1 MRYHGRVVA
10 AFAAGVMFLT
20 ACGNSTTDT
29 GGKPVSG
36 GTLIIAIKDDLKTLD
51 PAVAYDTTGWSV
63 ERSLFNGLLD
73 YQGSTTQLVPD
84 IADAMPTISADGK
97 TYTFKIRHGVKF
109 WNGREV
115 TADDFKYSWE
125 RMLNPKTQGPMTGGP
140 FWGSVTG
147 TADFYSGKATG
158 ISGIKVV
165 DPNTLEIDLDTPNQA
180 FLNILAMPFGFVI
193 PKEAVAAAGTDFAHH
208 PVGTGPFMLDKWT
221 PGQLIVLKR
230 NPNYFAQAP
239 YLAEADFQI
248 GVEAQVGILRLENGQ
263 ADLVQPDTTIPSA
276 QYIDLTSNPTFKSR
290 VLSIPNV
297 DVNYLAM
304 NVNMKPFDNV
314 QVREAFNDVVNKAN
328 LVKILNGRAVI
339 NNGIQAPPMPGFVP
353 NYNPLG
359 LDKNGQNIDKAKAL
373 LVQAGYGPGN
383 PFPPQDLV
391 YTKANADSDT
401 LAASIQQD
409 FQKVGITINLKG
421 LAFPAFLDVTGK
433 PNTTALSYNG
443 WFQDFP
449 DPSDFIDP
457 ILTCTSANVAANGGN
472 VAFYCN
478 KQVDALADQARGDTN
493 SAERLKLY
501 QQVQDLVASKDFPW
515 VPMYSTVFTGV
526 SSTRVHGYA
535 LNPVWGLVL
544 KTIWVTGGK

>member
-1 MRYHGRVVA
+1 
-10 AFAAGVMFLT
+10 
-20 ACGNSTTDT
+20 
-29 GGKPVSG
+29 
-36 GTLIIAIKDDLKTLD
+36 
-51 PAVAYDTTGWSV
+51 
-63 ERSLFNGLLD
+63 
-73 YQGSTTQLVPD
+73 
-84 IADAMPTISADGK
+84 
-97 TYTFKIRHGVKF
+97 
-109 WNGREV
+109 
-115 TADDFKYSWE
+115 
-125 RMLNPKTQGPMTGGP
+125 
-140 FWGSVTG
+140 
-147 TADFYSGKATG
+147 
-158 ISGIKVV
+158 
-165 DPNTLEIDLDTPNQA
+165 
-180 FLNILAMPFGFVI
+180 VI

-208 PVGTGPFMLDKWT
+208 PVGTGPFILDKWT
-221 PGQLIVLKR
+221 PGQLIVLKK
-230 NPNYFAQAP
+230 NPNHFGQAP

-314 QVREAFNDVVNKAN
+314 LVREAFNDVVNKAN

-359 LDKNGQNIDKAKAL
+359 LDANGQNITKAKAL
-373 LVQAGYGPGN
+373 LTQAGYGPSN
-383 PFPPQDLV
+383 PFPAQDLV
-391 YTKANADSDT
+391 YTKANADSDN

-457 ILTCTSANVAANGGN
+457 ILTCTSANVTANGGN

-526 SSTRVHGYA
+526 SSTRVHGYV